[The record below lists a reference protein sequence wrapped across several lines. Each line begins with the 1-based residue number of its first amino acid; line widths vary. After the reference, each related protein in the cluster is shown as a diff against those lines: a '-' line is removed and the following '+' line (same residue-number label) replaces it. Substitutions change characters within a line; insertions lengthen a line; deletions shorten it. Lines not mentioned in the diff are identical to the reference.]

1 MFKAGKTTKHIIHNA
16 GVSKMSLVIAFGTVE
31 GQTGKI
37 ARFIEKIAQDVGEDV
52 QVIDTADQS
61 ATVNFKDV
69 DSVILAASVHERR
82 HPQRFEVF
90 VTSEQTALALTK
102 TLMISVSMSAAFPEG
117 HDEAQD
123 YLDEMKMRTNFNP
136 DAEMLV
142 AGAIRSR
149 EYDYYATQVLRHVV
163 LRGRSYDPAVQE
175 HEFTDWEV
183 LGDGVRAFLEGR
195 GI

>member
-1 MFKAGKTTKHIIHNA
+1 
-16 GVSKMSLVIAFGTVE
+16 MSLLIAFGSVE

-37 ARFIEKIAQDVGEDV
+37 ARFIARLAEDAGEDV
-52 QVIDTADQS
+52 QVVDTARQTTAIDYEGLK
-61 ATVNFKDV
+61 A
-69 DSVILAASVHERR
+69 VILAASVHERR
-82 HPQRFEVF
+82 HPKRFEAF
-90 VTSEQTALALTK
+90 IASEQATLAQLR
-102 TLMISVSMSAAFPEG
+102 TLAISVSMSAAFPEG

-123 YLDEMKMRTNFNP
+123 YLDEMKMRTELSP

-175 HEFTDWEV
+175 HEFTDWEA
-183 LGDGVRAFLEGR
+183 LGNAVRTFLEGKSF
-195 GI
+195 